1 MAVTK
6 EKKKEILEKV
16 KGIISSSE
24 SIVFAHFSGLR
35 VSDEQAM
42 RQALKD
48 QGVGY
53 TVMKKRLAKKA
64 FADSPISGDIPEL
77 EGELALVYG
86 EDQIAPARELNTF
99 VKKYKDKVSI
109 MGGVFENKYMNQS
122 EMMTIATIPGQQ
134 TLYGMFANV
143 INSPIQGLVIA
154 LNEVANK
161 KEA

>member
-16 KGIISSSE
+16 NNIISSSQ
-24 SIVFAHFSGLR
+24 SIVFAHFNGLG
-35 VSDEQAM
+35 VADEQAM
-42 RQALKD
+42 RQTLKAE
-48 QGVGY
+48 GVGY
-53 TVMKKRLAKKA
+53 TVMKKRIAKKA
-64 FADSPISGDIPEL
+64 FADSSIEGEIPEL

-86 EDQIAPARELNTF
+86 EDQITPARELNIF
-99 VKKYKDKVSI
+99 AKKHKDQLSI
-109 MGGVFENKYMNQS
+109 VGGVFENKYMSQS
-122 EMMTIATIPGQQ
+122 EMMTIATIPPLN
-134 TLYGMFANV
+134 TLYGMFANI

>member
-6 EKKKEILEKV
+6 EKKKEVLEKI
-16 KGIISSSE
+16 KGIISSSG
-24 SIVFAHFSGLR
+24 SIVFAHFSGLG

-42 RQALKD
+42 RQALKAE
-48 QGVGY
+48 GVGY

-64 FADSPISGDIPEL
+64 FAESSISGDIPEL
-77 EGELALVYG
+77 DGELALVYG

-99 VKKYKDKVSI
+99 VKKYKDQISI
-109 MGGVFENKYMNQS
+109 IGGVFENKYMDQG
-122 EMMTIATIPGQQ
+122 EMMTIATIPSQN

-143 INSPIQGLVIA
+143 INSPIQGLVVA

>member
-6 EKKKEILEKV
+6 EKKKEILEKI
-16 KGIISSSE
+16 KNIISNSQ
-24 SIVFAHFSGLR
+24 SIVFAHFSGLG

-42 RQALKD
+42 RQALKE

-64 FADSPISGDIPEL
+64 FADSKIEGDMPEL
-77 EGELALVYG
+77 EGELAIVYG
-86 EDQIAPARELNTF
+86 EDQIAPARELNVF
-99 VKKYKDKVSI
+99 AKKHKDQLSI
-109 MGGVFENKYMNQS
+109 IGGVFENKYMSQG
-122 EMMTIATIPGQQ
+122 EMMEIATIPPLN

>member
-16 KGIISSSE
+16 NNIISDSQ
-24 SIVFAHFSGLR
+24 SIVFAHFSGLG
-35 VSDEQAM
+35 VADEQAM
-42 RQALKD
+42 RQALKAE
-48 QGVGY
+48 GVGY
-53 TVMKKRLAKKA
+53 TVMKKRIAKKA
-64 FADSPISGDIPEL
+64 FSESSIEGEMPLL

-86 EDQIAPARELNTF
+86 DDQIAPARELNIF
-99 VKKYKDKVSI
+99 AEKHKDQLSI
-109 MGGVFENKYMNQS
+109 MGGVFENRYMNES
-122 EMMTIATIPGQQ
+122 EMMTIATIPPLN